1 MPIEIIMPREAR
13 RISIG
18 DGPAW
23 IRTRLQMSL
32 FSRSWGHRWGH
43 ATHANGHL

>member
-23 IRTRLQMSL
+23 IRTRLQIEL
-32 FSRSWGHRWGH
+32 FSRPWVHRWGH
-43 ATHANGHL
+43 AVRSSGHL